1 MRVLIT
7 GAAGFIG
14 SHLCERFLKEGF
26 QVIGMDN
33 FITGSP
39 NNIAHLFGH
48 PKFKFIHYNVIN
60 YIYLEGPVDLVL
72 HFACPASPVDYLSH
86 PIHTM
91 KVDSLGTLNTLGLAK
106 LKKSRYV
113 FASTSE
119 VYGDP
124 TIHPQPETYW
134 GYVNPVGPRSVYD
147 ESKRFSEAMC
157 MAYHREH
164 SIDVRIA
171 RIFNTYGPRMRINDG
186 RVIPNFI
193 TQALKGEPLTV
204 YGDGKQTRSFC
215 YIDDLVEGIFR
226 LSTEDGLSGQVVNLG
241 NPQEVSIIDLAKLI
255 LELTGSSSKIVF
267 RSLPA
272 DDPKRRCPDIK
283 KAKELLSWEPKVSL
297 KDGLRITI
305 NWFKEMLRKGEREG
319 ELQQS

>member
-1 MRVLIT
+1 VLIT

-226 LSTEDGLSGQVVNLG
+226 LSTEDGLSGQVINLG
-241 NPQEVSIIDLAKLI
+241 NPQEVSIIDVAKLI

-297 KDGLRITI
+297 KDGLKITI
-305 NWFKEMLRKGEREG
+305 NWFKEILRKGEREG
-319 ELQQS
+319 EL

>member
-1 MRVLIT
+1 MLIT

-14 SHLCERFLKEGF
+14 SHLCERFLREGF
-26 QVIGMDN
+26 EVVGMDN

-60 YIYLEGPVDLVL
+60 YIYVEGPVDLVL

-255 LELTGSSSKIVF
+255 LELTESSSKIVF
-267 RSLPA
+267 KSLPA

-297 KDGLRITI
+297 KDGLKITI

-319 ELQQS
+319 EL